1 MLYLSKKFFEVKE
14 MAFDGITIRSLIFE
28 LNNKILNGRIDKIA
42 QPEKDELLLTIKTPS
57 GQQRLML
64 SVNASLP
71 LAYLVSSNI
80 PLPLLH
86 LTSVCF

>member
-1 MLYLSKKFFEVKE
+1 

-71 LAYLVSSNI
+71 LAFLKSIQKLGAVRGEG
-80 PLPLLH
+80 LLL
-86 LTSVCF
+86 LTR